1 MAFEKD
7 WKGIAEALRH
17 DLEVQTEAA
26 RRDLEVQIART
37 TELEQE
43 LASIKFGDA
52 ISLRERIAM
61 EVNRVQ
67 GWGGNHAEHIY
78 NWIMSGQKEQEA
90 AGKNKKKG
98 KRGRPKKVIA
108 LELAAPTRSKKRRKY
123 TKKSKFWAKKKK

>member
-17 DLEVQTEAA
+17 DLEVQ
-26 RRDLEVQIART
+26 IART
-37 TELEQE
+37 KELEQE
-43 LASIKFGDA
+43 LWALRTGDTV
-52 ISLRERIAM
+52 SLRERIAF

-67 GWGGNHAEHIY
+67 GWGGGHPEQIY
-78 NWIMSGQKEQEA
+78 NWIVSGQKAQEA
-90 AGKNKKKG
+90 AGKNNKKG

-123 TKKSKFWAKKKK
+123 TKQSKYWAKKK

>member
-17 DLEVQTEAA
+17 DLEVQIAA
-26 RRDLEVQIART
+26 YK
-37 TELEQE
+37 ELEE
-43 LASIKFGDA
+43 EIIRIKIADN
-52 ISLRERIAM
+52 ISLRERIAF

-67 GWGGNHAEHIY
+67 GWGGGHSELIY
-78 NWIMSGQKEQEA
+78 NWIMSGQKAQEA

-98 KRGRPKKVIA
+98 KRGRPKKVMT

-123 TKKSKFWAKKKK
+123 TKKSKFWAKKK